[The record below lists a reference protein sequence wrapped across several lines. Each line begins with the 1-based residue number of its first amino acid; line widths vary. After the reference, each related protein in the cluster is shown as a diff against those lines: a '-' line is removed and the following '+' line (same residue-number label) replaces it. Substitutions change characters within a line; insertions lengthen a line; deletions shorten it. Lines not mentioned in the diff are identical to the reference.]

1 MIKSA
6 LAHFAD
12 SSRTSPDVREVPIGD
27 LSRCS
32 KLSDLLDHLVGQREQ
47 LRRNFEVEGLCGFQV
62 DNQFKPSGL
71 LNREI
76 AGLSPF
82 ENAVE

>member
-32 KLSDLLDHLVGQREQ
+32 KLSDLLDHLVGAGEQR
-47 LRRNFEVEGLCGFQV
+47 RRNFEAERLRGFEV
-62 DNQFKPSGL
+62 DDQKPT
-71 LNREI
+71 
-76 AGLSPF
+76 F
-82 ENAVE
+82 